1 MTYLPAQLPELMNR
15 LLETATSYI
24 FSEIVAA
31 ILLAIWGPFIAHY
44 LWARVTRPKL
54 RIPNSAIEKKPISIE
69 TNRFDI
75 PIKNVGRRP
84 AHNCT
89 VELWF
94 YGTKIDAD
102 EELLFR
108 MLTPLGW
115 IDQYRDTEH
124 RLEDL
129 DIRAD
134 ILSERTHH
142 VCLGSPD
149 KVHVDFHFPSLSGLE
164 DKTRYKLIQA
174 STDGPTDILKKRDPY
189 FDEADDPIAAYDRVE
204 MSRQIS
210 THYLDEEYIEEAF
223 LCLQADNVQP
233 IEYTVSFKDGASD
246 VELQRRSRRG
256 WLMDLLPSKR

>member
-1 MTYLPAQLPELMNR
+1 MDR
-15 LLETATSYI
+15 LLDTAILYV
-24 FSEIVAA
+24 FSEVVAA
-31 ILLAIWGPFIAHY
+31 IFLAVCGPFAAHA
-44 LWARVTRPKL
+44 LWARITRPKL

-75 PIKNVGRRP
+75 PVKNIGRRP

-94 YGTKIDAD
+94 YGTRVDEG

-115 IDQYRDTEH
+115 VDQYRDTEH

-149 KVHVDFHFPSLSGLE
+149 KIRVDFHFPSLSGLE

-174 STDGPTDILKKRDPY
+174 STDGPTDLLKERDLY
-189 FDEADDPIAAYDRVE
+189 FDEADDPIATPDRVE
-204 MSRQIS
+204 MNRQIS
-210 THYLDEEYIEEAF
+210 TQYLDEEYIEEAF
-223 LCLQADNVQP
+223 LRLQADNVQP
-233 IEYTVSFKDGASD
+233 IEYTMSFKDGASD

-256 WLMDLLPSKR
+256 RLVDFLRSIW

>member
-1 MTYLPAQLPELMNR
+1 MSRIFDTV
-15 LLETATSYI
+15 TSSI
-24 FSEIVAA
+24 FSEAVAVV
-31 ILLAIWGPFIAHY
+31 LLAIWGPFAAHV

-54 RIPNSAIEKKPISIE
+54 RIPNSAVEKKPISIE

-75 PIKNVGRRP
+75 PVKNVGRRP
-84 AHNCT
+84 AYNCT

-94 YGTKIDAD
+94 YGTKVDAG
-102 EELLFR
+102 EEHLFR

-115 IDQYRDTEH
+115 VDQYRDTEH
-124 RLEDL
+124 RLENL

-142 VCLGSPD
+142 VCIGSPD
-149 KVHVDFHFPSLSGLE
+149 KVHVDFHFPSLSGLA

-174 STDGPTDILKKRDPY
+174 STDGPTDLLKERDLY
-189 FDEADDPIAAYDRVE
+189 FDEADDPIAAPDRVE

-210 THYLDEEYIEEAF
+210 TQYLDEEHIEEAF
-223 LCLQADNVQP
+223 LRLQADNVQP
-233 IEYTVSFKDGASD
+233 IEYTVSFKNSASD

-256 WLMDLLPSKR
+256 RLLDAFRFR